1 LQHVADG
8 VRSPDLT
15 ETGPDGGGPLDD
27 DAPGHTPPAPA
38 SPGYGDISAAW
49 LLGRARELVAVTQR
63 SSPDSQHEIVEEL
76 DDLLGET
83 LRRQDPMAVG
93 QMLRSAVLARLAVPE
108 YPGERIDPLLD
119 ELLSHARRHGAVI
132 LEAGAHVLRGRRSL
146 LEGADDTAV
155 AELALALAML
165 DEEPVT
171 DPTHGQRGG
180 QRLLSAVLVDSAMVL
195 TKLGVYGEADRVMAR
210 ADGAVRFGGGPHE
223 ISVHLFNRVRLQL
236 AWALRL
242 ERVGDDRAA
251 ADRIAVASAMAADAE
266 GPFQESLFPRHADL
280 AAADQI
286 TVLGAAHALAGPGPR
301 HIPRLR
307 RLLDVE
313 TAETPDVIMAGIA
326 LSRCLAAAGDT
337 EEALAVLADVRE
349 QVAPDNSE
357 AVLRLSLVREYARLS
372 GPDGGE
378 RTTSALE
385 GYANEL
391 EGELW
396 AALDSRTSMLS
407 ARREHERLTREHGA
421 ISIQAKSD
429 PLTGLPNRRALD
441 ERLAELMAE
450 PSSHPVAIA
459 LVDLD
464 GFKNVN
470 DQASHAEGDDVLRA
484 VAATLRNALRGDDMV
499 ARYGGDEFVALLP
512 GAPLSAAEAALNRAA
527 RKVEGLPKDLSH
539 GVTLSVGVVSLRP
552 HESAADVLTRAD
564 AAMYQAKR
572 GGGNS
577 VAAITGVIPQIHDT
591 GTGSGGRG
599 AEPGRRWDSPAT
611 EPGSGR
617 DLGLDPDGEY
627 GYGPV
632 YDEDGVTG
640 RTWVLPDTP

>member
-1 LQHVADG
+1 VA
-8 VRSPDLT
+8 PA
-15 ETGPDGGGPLDD
+15 TGPDGGGPLDD
-27 DAPGHTPPAPA
+27 DAPGPAPSYPPPVPH

-63 SSPDSQHEIVEEL
+63 SAVDAQHEIVEEL

-93 QMLRSAVLARLAVPE
+93 QMLRSAILARLAVP
-108 YPGERIDPLLD
+108 YPGEQIDPLLD

-171 DPTHGQRGG
+171 DPTHGQRGW

-195 TKLGVYGEADRVMAR
+195 TQLGVYGEADRVMAR
-210 ADGAVRFGGGPHE
+210 ADSAVRHGGGPHE

-251 ADRIAVASAMAADAE
+251 AERIAVASAMAADAE
-266 GPFQESLFPRHADL
+266 GPFQESLFPRHAGL

-286 TVLGAAHALAGPGPR
+286 MVLGAAHALAAPGEA
-301 HIPRLR
+301 HIGRLR
-307 RLLDVE
+307 RLMTE
-313 TAETPDVIMAGIA
+313 AGETPDLIMAAIA
-326 LSRCLAAAGDT
+326 LSRCLAAAGAT
-337 EEALAVLADVRE
+337 EEALGVLADVRE
-349 QVAPDNSE
+349 QLASNNSE

-385 GYANEL
+385 GYATEL

-396 AALDSRTSMLS
+396 SALDSRTAMLG

-464 GFKNVN
+464 HFKNVN
-470 DQASHAEGDDVLRA
+470 DLASHAEGDDVLRA

-527 RKVEGLPKDLSH
+527 RKVESLPKDLSH

-552 HESAADVLTRAD
+552 HETAADVLTRAD
-564 AAMYQAKR
+564 AAMYLAKR
-572 GGGNS
+572 GGGNA

-591 GTGSGGRG
+591 DGRPRSTRAAAAPAGQPG
-599 AEPGRRWDSPAT
+599 AASYDPAY
-611 EPGSGR
+611 ES
-617 DLGLDPDGEY
+617 D
-627 GYGPV
+627 
-632 YDEDGVTG
+632 YDRDGVTG
-640 RTWVLPDTP
+640 PTWVLPDTP